1 MHADLG
7 RFLLILGL
15 VLVAVGLLLVFADR
29 VPLIGRLPG
38 DFVIR
43 RRGFTLYF
51 PLATGILLSLVLT
64 LLLNLFSRK

>member
-15 VLVAVGLLLVFADR
+15 VLAAAGLLLMFADR

-38 DFVIR
+38 DFVVR
-43 RRGFTLYF
+43 RKGFTLYF
-51 PLATGILLSLVLT
+51 PLATGILLSLLLT
-64 LLLNLFSRK
+64 LLFNLFSRK